1 MRGGNIMNLYD
12 VESERAILAAMMIDS
27 SVIERLMTEIGEE
40 YFTREVHRKIFSE
53 IVGLHRS
60 RQPSDLKAVHTL
72 FSSRDDGPT
81 AMEAV
86 EIHGSIPTAANV
98 DYYSNIVKDFAL
110 RRLVL
115 SISSDAAARVKRVD
129 ETGTAIA
136 VDVEKQI
143 SAVNLRSCGSEYK
156 KAVQYLGDVCT
167 ELDWAIETYGKIRG
181 VDAPFPSLDDVTG
194 FRNGEYII
202 IAARPSQGKT
212 AMALNMVEEI
222 AVRRKV
228 TTGMF
233 SVEMSAKQLNFRMV
247 CTLAGFSTYGV
258 SQGLY
263 RSTRDK
269 ERLSVALQVVSQAPL
284 YIDET
289 SSLKLSELKTK
300 ARRMVRVDGCKII
313 FVDYIGLIDAE
324 QPKIPRHEQIAE
336 ISRNIKT
343 LAKELDIPI
352 VVLSQLTRDTEGKRP
367 TLNSLAETRS
377 LEQDAD
383 VVAFIHRE
391 RLEDME
397 KEQREECERDGI
409 PTELIVAKNRNG
421 PTGIAQLVFHPRLTK
436 FTDTKG
442 RMQE

>member
-1 MRGGNIMNLYD
+1 MNLYD
-12 VESERAILAAMMIDS
+12 LESERAILAAMMIDS

-53 IVGLHRS
+53 IVTLHRS
-60 RQPSDLKAVHTL
+60 RHPSDLKAVHTF
-72 FSSRDDGPT
+72 FSSHDDGST

-98 DYYSNIVKDFAL
+98 DYYMRIVKDFAL
-110 RRLVL
+110 RRFVL
-115 SISSDAAARVKRVD
+115 EMANDARERVQRVD
-129 ETGTAIA
+129 ETGAEIA
-136 VDVEKQI
+136 GDVEQKI
-143 SAVNLRSCGSEYK
+143 SAVNMRSCGNEYK
-156 KAVQYLGDVCT
+156 KAVQYLGDVCAD
-167 ELDWAIETYGKIRG
+167 LDWAIETYGKIRG

-228 TTGMF
+228 PTGMF

-269 ERLSVALQVVSQAPL
+269 ERLANALNEVSQSPL

-289 SSLKLSELKTK
+289 SALKLSELKTK

-336 ISRNIKT
+336 VSRNIKS

-391 RLEDME
+391 RLEDMQDD
-397 KEQREECERDGI
+397 QRAECERDGI

-421 PTGIAQLVFHPRLTK
+421 PTGVASLLFHPRITK
-436 FTDTKG
+436 FTDTKV
-442 RMQE
+442 RMNE

>member
-1 MRGGNIMNLYD
+1 MNLYD
-12 VESERAILAAMMIDS
+12 TESERAILAAMMIDS
-27 SVIERLMTEIGEE
+27 SVIERLMTDIGEE

-60 RQPSDLKAVHTL
+60 RQPSDLKAVHAL
-72 FSSRDDGPT
+72 FSSRDDGST

-86 EIHGSIPTAANV
+86 EIHGSIPTSANV
-98 DYYSNIVKDFAL
+98 DYYVKIVKDFAL
-110 RRLVL
+110 RRFVL
-115 SISSDAAARVKRVD
+115 AMATDARERVQRID
-129 ETGTAIA
+129 ETGSEIA
-136 VDVEKQI
+136 GDVEQKI
-143 SAVNLRSCGSEYK
+143 SAINMRACGNEYK

-167 ELDWAIETYGKIRG
+167 DLDWAIETYGRIRG

-222 AVRRKV
+222 AVRRKIP
-228 TTGMF
+228 TGMF

-263 RSTRDK
+263 RSSRDK
-269 ERLSVALQVVSQAPL
+269 ERLSNALNVVAQSPL

-300 ARRMVRVDGCKII
+300 ARRMVRVDGCKIVFI
-313 FVDYIGLIDAE
+313 DYIGLIDAE

-336 ISRNIKT
+336 ISRSIKS

-383 VVAFIHRE
+383 VVAFIHRG
-391 RLEDME
+391 RLEDMQDE
-397 KEQREECERDGI
+397 ERRECESNGI

-421 PTGIAQLVFHPRLTK
+421 PTGIANLVFHPRLTK
-436 FTDTKG
+436 FTDTKS
-442 RMQE
+442 RVQD